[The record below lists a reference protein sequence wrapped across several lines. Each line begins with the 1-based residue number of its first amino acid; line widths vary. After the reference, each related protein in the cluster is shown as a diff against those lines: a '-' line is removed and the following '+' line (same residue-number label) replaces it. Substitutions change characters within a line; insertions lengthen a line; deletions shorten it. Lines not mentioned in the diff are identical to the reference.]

1 MKVNSRHKKYVW
13 KKYIFSK
20 ILWSLIRCISF
31 LKYYIQCMH
40 YCISYHRFFWQF
52 QIPTQVWCNFF
63 LQKKLVQ
70 ICKLWNFFFVFL
82 LCKVFFCSKIWQL
95 LQSETLWKIEPS
107 PWSNATLNF
116 GRLLKIA
123 LLNSIFSI
131 QQSLRNSWKNQY
143 EKLNWISYILEWIER
158 LLYFKEQ
165 SID

>member
-1 MKVNSRHKKYVW
+1 M
-13 KKYIFSK
+13 
-20 ILWSLIRCISF
+20 
-31 LKYYIQCMH
+31 QCMH

-63 LQKKLVQ
+63 LQKNSSRFV
-70 ICKLWNFFFVFL
+70 NFGTFFLYFFCVKF
-82 LCKVFFCSKIWQL
+82 FFCSKIWQL

-123 LLNSIFSI
+123 LLNSIYSI

-158 LLYFKEQ
+158 LWYNKKQ
-165 SID
+165 SILIN